1 MASNVTY
8 GTYFYFFYAFEI
20 CGISLVFCLIY
31 EIFTSVLE
39 PYDALNKIAKRL
51 LFSVVFCLIVIGLIL
66 ARYGSGA
73 AIDRVSNVIFV
84 SVRRL
89 RLIQAGGAAR
99 PVLPCESAGPN
110 VAKLHFRYRTWIR
123 HLCHSRFESSSGAD
137 VLWEFDR
144 SNAVFV
150 SNRRLNAHGRNL
162 DLLLPAER

>member
-1 MASNVTY
+1 MTAISVGIMASNVTY
-8 GTYFYFFYAFEI
+8 GTYFYFFYTFEI

-89 RLIQAGGAAR
+89 RLIQAG
-99 PVLPCESAGPN
+99 VLLVLFFLVRALG
-110 VAKLHFRYRTWIR
+110 LTW
-123 HLCHSRFESSSGAD
+123 
-137 VLWEFDR
+137 R
-144 SNAVFV
+144 SYIFGIA
-150 SNRRLNAHGRNL
+150 LGYGTYAIL
-162 DLLLPAER
+162 DLNLALERTYYGNSTEAMQSLFRTVA